1 MHPALRHLARGTGLT
16 IGVVAAVLWPCVP
29 ASYDPLALPIS
40 LVARCVSWTLL
51 VFVPIGVVWWCRDI
65 VIGRPTGAR
74 LLGAATLTA
83 AIATGAVGVVS
94 AAAFGGVVLAVICA
108 STVGIL
114 LRGRWTRWIRAAT
127 EMGNGTVALL
137 YFVAVPGVIL
147 ALQLWLFEL
156 AVTANRARL
165 MTSAAPLI
173 AQLEEYRAARGEYPE
188 SLLSVTTDYPPQSA
202 STPRFWY
209 ERASAAYNLAF
220 EQPPS
225 ALDMREFVVYNPAG
239 RAVLT
244 SHDSDLLLFQG
255 DELERRRGFPSSA
268 DVPSQPGWRVFRFD

>member
-1 MHPALRHLARGTGLT
+1 M
-16 IGVVAAVLWPCVP
+16 
-29 ASYDPLALPIS
+29 
-40 LVARCVSWTLL
+40 VARCISWALL
-51 VFVPIGVVWWCRDI
+51 VFVPIGLVWWCRDI
-65 VIGRPTGAR
+65 VTCRPTGAR

-83 AIATGAVGVVS
+83 VIATATVGVVS
-94 AAAFGGVVLAVICA
+94 AAAFGGVVLAVICG
-108 STVGIL
+108 STVGML
-114 LRGRWTRWIRAAT
+114 LRGRWARWTRAAAD
-127 EMGNGTVALL
+127 MGNGTVALL
-137 YFVAVPGVIL
+137 YFVAVPVLIL
-147 ALQLWLFEL
+147 ALQLWLFEP
-156 AVTANRARL
+156 AVTANRARV

-188 SLLSVTTDYPPQSA
+188 SLMSVTTDYRPQSA

-209 ERASAAYNLAF
+209 ERAGAAYNLVF

-255 DELERRRGFPSSA
+255 GDLERRRGFPSSA
-268 DVPSQPGWRVFRFD
+268 EIPTHPGWRVFRFD